1 MRPHGFALWL
11 GTMSDTLRRNTA
23 VGREAGTTRLKLV
36 VRWLWVAVPLAWGI
50 LETVRA
56 SLAFLR

>member
-1 MRPHGFALWL
+1 
-11 GTMSDTLRRNTA
+11 MSDTLRWNT
-23 VGREAGTTRLKLV
+23 EAEPESGTTRLMLV

-56 SLAFLR
+56 SLAFFR

>member
-1 MRPHGFALWL
+1 
-11 GTMSDTLRRNTA
+11 MSNTIRRNVSA
-23 VGREAGTTRLKLV
+23 RQQGRTTRLLLLV
-36 VRWLWVAVPLAWGI
+36 CWVWVVVPLAWGI

>member
-1 MRPHGFALWL
+1 
-11 GTMSDTLRRNTA
+11 MSDTICRNTEA
-23 VGREAGTTRLKLV
+23 VQQVRTTRLVLA

-56 SLAFLR
+56 SLAFFR

>member
-1 MRPHGFALWL
+1 
-11 GTMSDTLRRNTA
+11 MSDTLRRNTA
-23 VGREAGTTRLKLV
+23 AGQEPGTTRLMLV

-56 SLAFLR
+56 SLAFFL

>member
-1 MRPHGFALWL
+1 
-11 GTMSDTLRRNTA
+11 MSDTLRLNTA
-23 VGREAGTTRLKLV
+23 VGREAGTTRLMLV

-56 SLAFLR
+56 SLAFFR

>member
-1 MRPHGFALWL
+1 MSGTHRADAAL
-11 GTMSDTLRRNTA
+11 GQD
-23 VGREAGTTRLKLV
+23 AGTTRLVLV

-56 SLAFLR
+56 SLAFFR